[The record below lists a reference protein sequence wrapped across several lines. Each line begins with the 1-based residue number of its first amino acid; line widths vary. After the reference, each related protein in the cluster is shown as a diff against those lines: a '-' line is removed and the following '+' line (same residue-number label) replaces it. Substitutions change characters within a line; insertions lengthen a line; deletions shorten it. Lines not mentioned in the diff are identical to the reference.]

1 MLDKILALKNNQN
14 SLNEFCSAVRQ
25 GIPSAV
31 FGVSDAF
38 KNYLVSILD
47 EKVLYIVKDSI
58 TARIAVDA
66 VNELAGKKAVYLPP
80 KDEILLMNKAYSKD
94 NAYARMMAFSSIDN
108 CDVIVTTAEALM
120 QTAPTK
126 LYQIELQKNQDVSQ
140 SDIISKLVFM
150 GYTRVESVFSPV
162 CVFHCLTIL

>member
-80 KDEILLMNKAYSKD
+80 KDEILLIALNK
-94 NAYARMMAFSSIDN
+94 NTVSIKEIYN
-108 CDVIVTTAEALM
+108 TINKMPVTRL
-120 QTAPTK
+120 
-126 LYQIELQKNQDVSQ
+126 IEK
-140 SDIISKLVFM
+140 
-150 GYTRVESVFSPV
+150 E
-162 CVFHCLTIL
+162 